1 MKVLLTTTLFAIGCG
16 PAYVVQEVGGAEDC
30 PLACQNLIKLGCE
43 EGKPLE
49 DGTTCEV
56 FCQQSLASGHNL
68 KPKCISSILSCG
80 DIENCQ

>member
-1 MKVLLTTTLFAIGCG
+1 MKMLSAVFLFIPGCV

-30 PLACQNLIKLGCE
+30 PLACQNLVKLGCE

-56 FCQQSLASGHNL
+56 FCRQSLTNGHNL
-68 KPKCISSILSCG
+68 KPKCVSSILSC
-80 DIENCQ
+80 DKIESCQ